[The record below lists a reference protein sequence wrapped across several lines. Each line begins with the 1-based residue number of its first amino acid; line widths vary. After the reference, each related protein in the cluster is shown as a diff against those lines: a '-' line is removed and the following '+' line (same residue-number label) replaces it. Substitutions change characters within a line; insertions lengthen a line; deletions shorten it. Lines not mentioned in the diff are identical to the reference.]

1 VTLRADL
8 SGQRALVTGA
18 SSGFG
23 AHFARVL
30 ADAGAEVILAAWRTQ
45 ALDSLAADITAR
57 GGAARSIALD
67 VGDNGSVVAA
77 VVAACEID
85 ILINNAGVTNTKPV
99 LEQTE
104 ADWDFVVGT
113 NLNGA
118 WLVATEVARAIKAG
132 GGRLDH
138 QHCLY
143 SGSAAGRSGFAV
155 RHFQSR
161 CAAAHETAGART
173 RALPDSGQR
182 IGAGLLDGADIAVG
196 ALEPRFYEEL
206 LAEIEGRE
214 DISVMENI
222 RDSVGEVLAL
232 CGGVRFCAT
241 CHVYV
246 DAPEGVTM
254 PAMSEDEKNLL
265 DSSSHHTAK
274 SRLSCQLPFSADL
287 SGLWVTVAPE
297 D

>member
-1 VTLRADL
+1 MTLRADL

-132 GGRLDH
+132 GGGSIINIASILGVRQGGQVSPYAISKAGVL
-138 QHCLY
+138 QLTKQLALELARYRIRVNALVPGYWTAPTSPSALLSRVFTKSCSLRSKAGKTFPSWRTSGIASERCLH
-143 SGSAAGRSGFAV
+143 SAAVFGSARPVTFTSM
-155 RHFQSR
+155 
-161 CAAAHETAGART
+161 
-173 RALPDSGQR
+173 LPK
-182 IGAGLLDGADIAVG
+182 
-196 ALEPRFYEEL
+196 E
-206 LAEIEGRE
+206 
-214 DISVMENI
+214 
-222 RDSVGEVLAL
+222 
-232 CGGVRFCAT
+232 
-241 CHVYV
+241 
-246 DAPEGVTM
+246 
-254 PAMSEDEKNLL
+254 
-265 DSSSHHTAK
+265 
-274 SRLSCQLPFSADL
+274 
-287 SGLWVTVAPE
+287 
-297 D
+297 